1 MLSINT
7 ILWDLADL
15 IRSYM
20 KIEIFNRKK
29 FEILINS
36 YNSIRKLTRLENEEL
51 KNYCTMMILDT

>member
-1 MLSINT
+1 MLSVNT

-20 KIEIFNRKK
+20 KIEVFKK
-29 FEILINS
+29 KEFEFLINS
-36 YNSIRKLTRLENEEL
+36 YNEIRKLSTLEKKEL